1 MKTKIISTIL
11 ITFILLNAILQIPV
25 NAIPMQETK
34 IENLGQCEM
43 HLQYWKDPDG
53 IWSYIVTTMV
63 GYRINGNLHYA
74 YCLQRERKGVGGDQ
88 ESYNV
93 NVTEML
99 KDEKIWRAII
109 NGFPYK
115 SAEELGVENDQDAFV
130 ATKQAIYSVMY
141 DWDVDT
147 HFRGADERGWKIFN
161 AIKTITNNARNGTET
176 PNKSNVLEIK
186 PVGEF
191 KKENNNYYSQ
201 EYSVKASVDMSN
213 YIITKIE
220 NFPEGS
226 IVTDLNNN
234 PKTEFSPNQNFKILI
249 PKNKILNNFEG
260 TIKINGRVK
269 TYPVFYG
276 ASYDENLQDYA
287 LTYDAY
293 ETVGDEITLRVNA
306 YKSKITVIK
315 KDGETNKPI
324 ENVEFNVK
332 YKDGTQIGNFKTDQN
347 GTITI
352 SNLKQGTII
361 LTETK
366 TQEQYVLDGTEKE
379 IIIEY
384 DEEKTIEIKNERKKG
399 NITIK
404 KVDKDDNSINLSGV
418 EFDLIAQNGDI
429 VKHLVTDKNGEAKA
443 ENIDI
448 GNYILKETKTN
459 QEYKLSLQQ
468 DITIEWNKTFNIQIE
483 NEKIKG
489 KVKVIKTSEDDN
501 LINGDKAGTPIANVK
516 FVIYDAKGEIVDTL
530 ITETDGI
537 AISKN
542 LVKGKYIIKEI
553 ETGDAYELNEE
564 DFTIEI
570 KKDGEV
576 VELEIS
582 NKSKT
587 PPPEEPPEEPPVEEP
602 PIEVPPEEPP
612 EEPEIEVPPVEE
624 PPEMP
629 SEPPVVEEP
638 KKLPVTGY

>member
-43 HLQYWKDPDG
+43 HLQYWKEPDG

-234 PKTEFSPNQNFKILI
+234 LKTEFSPNQNFKILI

-384 DEEKTIEIKNERKKG
+384 DEEKTIEIKNKRKKG

-516 FVIYDAKGEIVDTL
+516 FVIYDEKGEIVDTL

-537 AISKN
+537 AISKD

-624 PPEMP
+624 P
-629 SEPPVVEEP
+629 

>member
-43 HLQYWKDPDG
+43 HLQYWKEPDG

-249 PKNKILNNFEG
+249 PKNKILNNFKG

-516 FVIYDAKGEIVDTL
+516 FVIYDEKGEIVDTL

-537 AISKN
+537 AISKD

-587 PPPEEPPEEPPVEEP
+587 PPPEEPPEEPPM
-602 PIEVPPEEPP
+602 EEPP
-612 EEPEIEVPPVEE
+612 EEPEIEVPPI
-624 PPEMP
+624 
-629 SEPPVVEEP
+629 EEP

>member
-43 HLQYWKDPDG
+43 HLQYWKEPDG

-516 FVIYDAKGEIVDTL
+516 FVIYDEKGEIVDTL

-612 EEPEIEVPPVEE
+612 EEPQIEVPPI
-624 PPEMP
+624 
-629 SEPPVVEEP
+629 EEP

>member
-43 HLQYWKDPDG
+43 HLQYWKEPDG

-332 YKDGTQIGNFKTDQN
+332 YKDGTQIGNFKTDPN

-516 FVIYDAKGEIVDTL
+516 FVIYDEKGEIVDTL

-587 PPPEEPPEEPPVEEP
+587 PPPEEPPEEPLVEEP
-602 PIEVPPEEPP
+602 PIEVPPEELP

-624 PPEMP
+624 P
-629 SEPPVVEEP
+629 

>member
-43 HLQYWKDPDG
+43 HLQYWKEPDG

-332 YKDGTQIGNFKTDQN
+332 YKDGTQIGDFKTDQN

-516 FVIYDAKGEIVDTL
+516 FVIYDEKGEIVDTL

-587 PPPEEPPEEPPVEEP
+587 PPPEEPPVEEP

-624 PPEMP
+624 P
-629 SEPPVVEEP
+629 

>member
-11 ITFILLNAILQIPV
+11 LTFILLNAILQIPV

-43 HLQYWKDPDG
+43 HLQYWKEPDG

-332 YKDGTQIGNFKTDQN
+332 YKDGTQIGDFKTDQN

-516 FVIYDAKGEIVDTL
+516 FVIYDEKGEIVDTL

-612 EEPEIEVPPVEE
+612 EEPEIEVPPI
-624 PPEMP
+624 
-629 SEPPVVEEP
+629 EEP

>member
-43 HLQYWKDPDG
+43 HLQYWKEPDG

-384 DEEKTIEIKNERKKG
+384 DEEKTIEIKNKRKKG

-516 FVIYDAKGEIVDTL
+516 FVIYDEKGKIVDTL
-530 ITETDGI
+530 ITKADGI
-537 AISKN
+537 AISKD

-587 PPPEEPPEEPPVEEP
+587 PPPEEPPEEPPM
-602 PIEVPPEEPP
+602 EEPP
-612 EEPEIEVPPVEE
+612 EEPEIEVPPI
-624 PPEMP
+624 
-629 SEPPVVEEP
+629 EEP

>member
-43 HLQYWKDPDG
+43 HLQYWKEPDG

-332 YKDGTQIGNFKTDQN
+332 YKDGTQIGNFKTDPN

-516 FVIYDAKGEIVDTL
+516 FVIYDENGEIVDTL

-537 AISKN
+537 AISKD
-542 LVKGKYIIKEI
+542 LVKGNYIIKEI

-587 PPPEEPPEEPPVEEP
+587 PPPEEPPEEPLVEEP
-602 PIEVPPEEPP
+602 PIEVPPEELP

-624 PPEMP
+624 P
-629 SEPPVVEEP
+629 

>member
-43 HLQYWKDPDG
+43 HLQYWKEPDG

-213 YIITKIE
+213 YIVTKIE

-249 PKNKILNNFEG
+249 PKNKILNDFEG

-293 ETVGDEITLRVNA
+293 ETVGDEITMRVNA

-315 KDGETNKPI
+315 KDSETNKPI

-468 DITIEWNKTFNIQIE
+468 DITIEWNKTFNILIE

-516 FVIYDAKGEIVDTL
+516 FVIYDEKGEIVDTL

-587 PPPEEPPEEPPVEEP
+587 PPPEEPP
-602 PIEVPPEEPP
+602 IEVPPEEPP
-612 EEPEIEVPPVEE
+612 EEPEIEVPPI
-624 PPEMP
+624 
-629 SEPPVVEEP
+629 EEP

>member
-43 HLQYWKDPDG
+43 HLQYWKEPDG

-516 FVIYDAKGEIVDTL
+516 FVIYDEKGEIVDTL

-587 PPPEEPPEEPPVEEP
+587 PPPEEPP
-602 PIEVPPEEPP
+602 IEVPPEEPP
-612 EEPEIEVPPVEE
+612 EEPEIEVPPI
-624 PPEMP
+624 
-629 SEPPVVEEP
+629 EEP

>member
-43 HLQYWKDPDG
+43 HLQYWKEPDG

-384 DEEKTIEIKNERKKG
+384 DEEKTIEIKNKRKKG

-516 FVIYDAKGEIVDTL
+516 FVIYDEKGEIVDTL

-624 PPEMP
+624 P
-629 SEPPVVEEP
+629 

>member
-43 HLQYWKDPDG
+43 HLQYWKEPDG

-516 FVIYDAKGEIVDTL
+516 FVIYDEKGEIVDTL

-587 PPPEEPPEEPPVEEP
+587 PPPEEPP
-602 PIEVPPEEPP
+602 IEVPPEEPP

-624 PPEMP
+624 P
-629 SEPPVVEEP
+629 

>member
-43 HLQYWKDPDG
+43 HLQYWKEPDG

-384 DEEKTIEIKNERKKG
+384 DEEKTIEIKNKRKKG

-516 FVIYDAKGEIVDTL
+516 FVIYDEKGEIVDTL

-537 AISKN
+537 AISKD

-612 EEPEIEVPPVEE
+612 EEPEIEVPPI
-624 PPEMP
+624 
-629 SEPPVVEEP
+629 EEP

>member
-43 HLQYWKDPDG
+43 HLQYWKEPDG

-332 YKDGTQIGNFKTDQN
+332 YKDGTQIGNFKTDPN

-516 FVIYDAKGEIVDTL
+516 FVIYDEKGEIVDTL

-537 AISKN
+537 AISKD
-542 LVKGKYIIKEI
+542 LVKGNYIIKEI

-587 PPPEEPPEEPPVEEP
+587 PPPEEPPEEPLVEEP
-602 PIEVPPEEPP
+602 PIEVPPEELP

-624 PPEMP
+624 P
-629 SEPPVVEEP
+629 

>member
-43 HLQYWKDPDG
+43 HLQYWKEPDG

-249 PKNKILNNFEG
+249 PKNKILNNFKG

-384 DEEKTIEIKNERKKG
+384 DEEKTIEIKNKRKKG

-516 FVIYDAKGEIVDTL
+516 FVIYDEKGEIVDTL

-537 AISKN
+537 AISKD

-587 PPPEEPPEEPPVEEP
+587 PPPEEPPEEPPM
-602 PIEVPPEEPP
+602 EEPP
-612 EEPEIEVPPVEE
+612 EEPEIEVPPI
-624 PPEMP
+624 
-629 SEPPVVEEP
+629 EEP

>member
-43 HLQYWKDPDG
+43 HLQYWKEPDG

-226 IVTDLNNN
+226 IVTHLNNN

-324 ENVEFNVK
+324 EYVE
-332 YKDGTQIGNFKTDQN
+332 
-347 GTITI
+347 
-352 SNLKQGTII
+352 
-361 LTETK
+361 
-366 TQEQYVLDGTEKE
+366 
-379 IIIEY
+379 
-384 DEEKTIEIKNERKKG
+384 
-399 NITIK
+399 
-404 KVDKDDNSINLSGV
+404 
-418 EFDLIAQNGDI
+418 
-429 VKHLVTDKNGEAKA
+429 
-443 ENIDI
+443 
-448 GNYILKETKTN
+448 
-459 QEYKLSLQQ
+459 
-468 DITIEWNKTFNIQIE
+468 
-483 NEKIKG
+483 
-489 KVKVIKTSEDDN
+489 
-501 LINGDKAGTPIANVK
+501 
-516 FVIYDAKGEIVDTL
+516 
-530 ITETDGI
+530 
-537 AISKN
+537 
-542 LVKGKYIIKEI
+542 
-553 ETGDAYELNEE
+553 
-564 DFTIEI
+564 
-570 KKDGEV
+570 
-576 VELEIS
+576 
-582 NKSKT
+582 
-587 PPPEEPPEEPPVEEP
+587 
-602 PIEVPPEEPP
+602 
-612 EEPEIEVPPVEE
+612 
-624 PPEMP
+624 
-629 SEPPVVEEP
+629 
-638 KKLPVTGY
+638 

>member
-43 HLQYWKDPDG
+43 HLQYWKEPDG

-276 ASYDENLQDYA
+276 ASYDEKLQDYA

-384 DEEKTIEIKNERKKG
+384 DEEKTIEIKNKRKKG
-399 NITIK
+399 NIRIK

-516 FVIYDAKGEIVDTL
+516 FVIYDEKGEIVDTL

-537 AISKN
+537 AISKD

-624 PPEMP
+624 P
-629 SEPPVVEEP
+629 

>member
-43 HLQYWKDPDG
+43 HLQYWKEPDG

-115 SAEELGVENDQDAFV
+115 SAEELGVENEQDAFV

-516 FVIYDAKGEIVDTL
+516 FVIYDEKGEIVDTL

-587 PPPEEPPEEPPVEEP
+587 PPPEEPP
-602 PIEVPPEEPP
+602 IEVPPEEPP

-624 PPEMP
+624 P
-629 SEPPVVEEP
+629 

>member
-43 HLQYWKDPDG
+43 HLQYWKEPDG

-332 YKDGTQIGNFKTDQN
+332 YKDGTQIGDFKTDQN

-516 FVIYDAKGEIVDTL
+516 FVIYDEKGEIVDTL

-587 PPPEEPPEEPPVEEP
+587 PPPEEPP
-602 PIEVPPEEPP
+602 IEVPPEEPP

-624 PPEMP
+624 P
-629 SEPPVVEEP
+629 

>member
-43 HLQYWKDPDG
+43 HLQYWKEPDG

-176 PNKSNVLEIK
+176 PNKSNVSEIK

-191 KKENNNYYSQ
+191 KKENNDYYSQ

-384 DEEKTIEIKNERKKG
+384 DEEKTIEIKNKRKKG

-516 FVIYDAKGEIVDTL
+516 FVIYDEKGEIVDTL

-587 PPPEEPPEEPPVEEP
+587 PPPEEPP
-602 PIEVPPEEPP
+602 IEVPPEEPP

>member
-43 HLQYWKDPDG
+43 HLQYWKEPDG

-115 SAEELGVENDQDAFV
+115 SAEELGVENEQDAFV

-306 YKSKITVIK
+306 YKSKIIVIK

-384 DEEKTIEIKNERKKG
+384 DEEKTIEIKNKRKKG

-516 FVIYDAKGEIVDTL
+516 FVIYDEKGEIVDTL

-537 AISKN
+537 AISKD

-612 EEPEIEVPPVEE
+612 EEPEIEVPPI
-624 PPEMP
+624 
-629 SEPPVVEEP
+629 EEP

>member
-43 HLQYWKDPDG
+43 HLQYWKEPDG

-115 SAEELGVENDQDAFV
+115 SAEELGVENEQDAFV

-306 YKSKITVIK
+306 YKSKIIVIK

-384 DEEKTIEIKNERKKG
+384 DEEKTIEIKNKRKKG

-516 FVIYDAKGEIVDTL
+516 FVIYDEKGEIVDTL

-612 EEPEIEVPPVEE
+612 EEPEIEVPPI
-624 PPEMP
+624 
-629 SEPPVVEEP
+629 EEP

>member
-1 MKTKIISTIL
+1 MKIKTISTIL
-11 ITFILLNAILQIPV
+11 LIFILLNTILQIFV
-25 NAIPMQETK
+25 YAIPMQETK

-43 HLQYWKDPDG
+43 HLQYWKEPDG

-141 DWDVDT
+141 GWDVNS
-147 HFRGADERGWKIFN
+147 HFRGADERGWKIVN
-161 AIKTITNNARNGTET
+161 AINTITNNARNGTET

-186 PVGEF
+186 QVGEF

-201 EYSVKASVDMSN
+201 EYSVKESVDMSN
-213 YIITKIE
+213 YIVTQIE
-220 NFPEGS
+220 NFPEGTM
-226 IVTDLNNN
+226 VTDLNNN
-234 PKTEFSPNQNFKILI
+234 PKTEFLPNQNFKILI
-249 PKNKILNNFEG
+249 PKNKILDDFEG

-293 ETVGDEITLRVNA
+293 ETVGDEITIRINA
-306 YKSKITVIK
+306 YKSKITIIK
-315 KDGETNKPI
+315 KDSETNKPI
-324 ENVEFNVK
+324 ENVEFNIK
-332 YKDGTQIGNFKTDQN
+332 YKDGTQIGNFKTDKN

-379 IIIEY
+379 VIIEY
-384 DEEKTIEIKNERKKG
+384 DEEKTIEIKNNRKKG

-404 KVDKDDNSINLSGV
+404 KVDKDNNSINLSGV
-418 EFDLIAQNGDI
+418 EFDLIDQNGNV
-429 VKHLVTDKNGEAKA
+429 VKHLVTNKNGEAKA

-468 DITIEWNKTFNIQIE
+468 DITIEWNKTFDILIE

-516 FVIYDAKGEIVDTL
+516 FVIYDEKGKIVDTL
-530 ITETDGI
+530 ITKADGI
-537 AISKN
+537 AISKD

-587 PPPEEPPEEPPVEEP
+587 PPPEEPPEEPPM
-602 PIEVPPEEPP
+602 EEPP
-612 EEPEIEVPPVEE
+612 EEPEIEVPPI
-624 PPEMP
+624 
-629 SEPPVVEEP
+629 EEP